1 MRVLLVVT
9 GDASKFKDVIM
20 RRVPHYIKVDF
31 LEVRDLLFL
40 DPEALRATII
50 QSAGTDYDYIIIP
63 GSYPWSARL
72 VGANVYKGPE
82 GLGLLAQMLEKG
94 DLDLSRDLSF
104 EKYRPDLVNSMAREA
119 LESLRNY
126 ELIPLRPPPVRVL
139 SEVVIKGSENIE
151 DIAGTAKTL
160 AADGADVIVLAPITA
175 KAEGMLKDILAAMSD
190 LKIALGLDA
199 RAEILSRFSSDFEVL
214 LSLRPWQ
221 LRDLSWAS
229 GKYLVITASSNDE
242 INLARSYVEHLVSE
256 GVRPILDPV
265 IRPPLVPGLWGSLQ
279 RLAAIRELNAP
290 IMIGLSNAVELMD
303 ADTAGSAAMLTFIS
317 AELGASALLV
327 EEASFKA
334 RGLTA
339 EARAAADMA
348 SLSLMWLKPPKDVGV
363 SLLSS
368 KLKHGIIK
376 DENFE
381 IRLLGRDKIE
391 VKLGSKTLTLSC
403 RDRCPPKSLG
413 AADPSLIIAVY
424 RACLPWSSRWDC

>member
-9 GDASKFKDVIM
+9 GGASKYKDIIT
-20 RRVPHYIKVDF
+20 RRVPRDIKVDF

-40 DPEALRATII
+40 DPEALRAAII
-50 QSAGTDYDYIIIP
+50 QRAGTDYDYIIIP
-63 GSYPWSARL
+63 GSYPWSAGL

-82 GLGLLAQMLEKG
+82 GLGLLAQMLERG
-94 DLDLSRDLSF
+94 DLDLSRDLSL
-104 EKYRPDLVNSMAREA
+104 EKYRSDLVNVIAREA

-139 SEVVIKGSENIE
+139 SEVVIKGSENVE
-151 DIAGTAKTL
+151 DIASTAKTL
-160 AADGADVIVLAPITA
+160 AADGADAVVLSPITA
-175 KAEGMLKDILAAMSD
+175 KAEGMLKDVLAAVSGM
-190 LKIALGLDA
+190 KIALGLDA
-199 RAEILSRFSSDFEVL
+199 RAEVLSKFSSDFEVL

-221 LRDLSWAS
+221 LEDLSWAS
-229 GKYLVITASSNDE
+229 GKYLVVTVSSNDE
-242 INLARSYVEHLVSE
+242 ISLAKSYVEHLVSE

-279 RLAAIRELNAP
+279 RLAAIRELSAP

-363 SLLSS
+363 SLLNS
-368 KLKHGIIK
+368 KLKHGTVK
-376 DENFE
+376 GENFE
-381 IRLLGRDKIE
+381 IRLLDRDKIE

-424 RACLPWSSRWDC
+424 RACLPWSSRWVC